1 MLCNR
6 PQEQVSVDIFATMI
20 FTLLRNIV
28 LFLKLYLSFLLVSI
42 SGLSGMAPVILL
54 GPIMHYGGRKVANLC
69 ITIPILI
76 GWILTHFA
84 ANYNSLDMLLAG
96 RFLQGLPLGAG
107 YFMSVCIGEFSSP
120 KMRNFL
126 LSVKMI
132 AGVLGVALM
141 HLMAYFLHWKNL
153 ALLGAVP
160 PILSLVVTLFWPET
174 PEWLVSRGRY
184 KEAETVFYSLRG
196 FSAEGE
202 REIKQMIETEKARRR
217 ENANNTRTH
226 DILKKLK
233 SPVLWR
239 PVLVLFFT
247 MLIPVVGGRH
257 FIASYS
263 VHLAEQL
270 SGDKSKGYF
279 YTVIGNAI
287 SVPASFINLYFVKL
301 FTRRRLM
308 LGFGLTGVALL
319 VTVCTMLYIRTK
331 YPNEVL
337 SWFIL
342 ITIAVYYF
350 LANAAFYPVSYI
362 LMGEIFPLEYRAVGS
377 VLDGVLGSL
386 GMAAVVAV
394 MPWLEIS
401 IGTHG
406 MLLVFASIMFFS
418 LIYLYV
424 ELPETKNR
432 TLHDIGDYFRGKS
445 PKIRPGDDVSN
456 AEENR
461 FIS

>member
-1 MLCNR
+1 MMSKGTAMAFPATLI
-6 PQEQVSVDIFATMI
+6 PALQEPDSGIKIDLELT
-20 FTLLRNIV
+20 
-28 LFLKLYLSFLLVSI
+28 SWLVSI
-42 SGLSGMAPVILL
+42 SGLSGLAPVIML

-69 ITIPILI
+69 VTVPILI

-84 ANYNSLDMLLAG
+84 GNYNSVGMLLAG

-120 KMRNFL
+120 KMRNIL

-132 AGVLGVALM
+132 AGVVGVALM

-160 PILSLVVTLFWPET
+160 PTLALIVTLFWPET

-184 KEAETVFYSLRG
+184 TEAETVFYSLRG

-202 REIKQMIETEKARRR
+202 RELKQLIETEKARRR
-217 ENANNTRTH
+217 ENANNTIMH
-226 DILKKLK
+226 DLLRKLK

-247 MLIPVVGGRH
+247 MLIPVMGGRH

-287 SVPASFINLYFVKL
+287 SLPASFINVYFVKL

-308 LGFGLTGVALL
+308 LGFGLAGVVLL
-319 VTVCTMLYIRTK
+319 VAVCLMLYIRTK
-331 YPNEVL
+331 YSHEVL
-337 SWFIL
+337 SWLIL

-350 LANAAFYPVSYI
+350 LANVAFYPVSYI
-362 LMGEIFPLEYRAVGS
+362 LMGEIFPLEYRAIGS
-377 VLDGVLGSL
+377 VLDGILGSL

-394 MPWLEIS
+394 MPWLEIG

-418 LIYLYV
+418 LMYLYV

-432 TLHDIGDYFRGKS
+432 TLHDVGDYFRGKS
-445 PKIRPGDDVSN
+445 PKIRRADDVSSV
-456 AEENR
+456 EENR
-461 FIS
+461 FISK